1 MRTPG
6 TRSARRLTAAAA
18 AVLALGLA
26 PSAASAKPPVTL
38 HFEKDCP
45 VLTCNG
51 SLVSPAGKPVPGS
64 SVETEVTPLWPGD
77 DILHYSAIETITARQ
92 GKIEM
97 QLLGI
102 LDFRAEPDITYVM
115 GTVESGT
122 WRGRSVA
129 GAGITAVATRAFGTT
144 FRGVIH
150 LRPAR

>member
-6 TRSARRLTAAAA
+6 TRGARRLTAAAA

-26 PSAASAKPPVTL
+26 PSAASAKKSVTL

-45 VLTCNG
+45 VLTCKG
-51 SLVSPAGKPVPGS
+51 SLISPAGKPVRGS
-64 SVETEVTPLWPGD
+64 TVETHVTPLWPGD
-77 DILHYSAIETITARQ
+77 NILHYSAVETITARH
-92 GKIEM
+92 GTIKM

-122 WRGRSVA
+122 WRSRSLA
-129 GAGITAVATRAFGTT
+129 GASITAVATRAFGTT
-144 FRGVIH
+144 FRGVIR